1 MTSVAA
7 ELGAKRAT
15 RAGKV
20 QTVTGVVDPAVLGPT
35 LMHEHLLIDAS
46 HLEPMPADEPGRRL
60 YRAPLTPEIASRVRF
75 GGQPNLD
82 NARLDD
88 IDAAVEELAPFRAAG
103 GGTVVE
109 VTNVGLHRNP
119 AGLRR
124 IAERTGLRIVMGS
137 SYYVG
142 AAHPSDMA
150 ERSEES
156 ICAEIV
162 GDVFDGVDGTGIC
175 SGIIGEAGC
184 SWPLT
189 AAEVKVLRASARA
202 QRLTGAP
209 LSVHP
214 GRHEDAPMQ
223 IVEILAD
230 SGADLGRTII
240 CHLERTIFSR
250 PAMKRLAET
259 GCILEFDLFGHENSY
274 YWPAPHI
281 AMPND
286 ARRLDWL
293 AWLIAEGHRDQIVVS
308 HDNDNKVFLARH
320 GGPGYAHI
328 LTNIVPR
335 MRARGFA
342 EADIEAILIA
352 NPRRIL
358 AFV

>member
-1 MTSVAA
+1 
-7 ELGAKRAT
+7 
-15 RAGKV
+15 
-20 QTVTGVVDPAVLGPT
+20 
-35 LMHEHLLIDAS
+35 
-46 HLEPMPADEPGRRL
+46 MPADEPGQRL
-60 YRAPLTPEIASRVRF
+60 CRAPLTPEIASRIRF

-88 IDAAVEELAPFRAAG
+88 IDAAVEELALFRTAG

-109 VTNVGLHRNP
+109 VTNVGLHRDP
-119 AGLRR
+119 KGLRR

-137 SYYVG
+137 SYYVD
-142 AAHPSDMA
+142 AAHPDDMA
-150 ERSEES
+150 GRSEDA

-162 GDVFDGVDGTGIC
+162 ADVLDGADGTGIC

-189 AAEVKVLRASARA
+189 AAEAKVLRASARA

-214 GRHEDAPMQ
+214 GRSEDAPMQ

-230 SGADLGRTII
+230 SGADLSRTVI
-240 CHLERTIFSR
+240 CHLERTVFSR
-250 PAMKRLAET
+250 PAMKRLAGT
-259 GCILEFDLFGHENSY
+259 GCVLEFDLFGHENSY

-286 ARRLDWL
+286 AQRLDWL

-335 MRARGFA
+335 MRARGFG
-342 EADIEAILIA
+342 EEDIEAILIA